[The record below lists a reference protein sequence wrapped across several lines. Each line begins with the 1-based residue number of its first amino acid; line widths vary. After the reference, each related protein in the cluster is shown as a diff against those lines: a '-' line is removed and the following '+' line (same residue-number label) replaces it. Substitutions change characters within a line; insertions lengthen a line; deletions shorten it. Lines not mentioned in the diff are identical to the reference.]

1 MKEKILDGLALGLFV
16 VMVVIV
22 LPGIWD
28 ELTGGPLW

>member
-22 LPGIWD
+22 LPGIID
-28 ELTGGPLW
+28 ELTGGLLV